1 MAKAAATFL
10 AAFHTHFVAIVDP
23 FLLIHLPAML
33 RHLLLAL
40 FTLASLQ
47 AEEPVLPPEA
57 KPLLLDV
64 AFKPTQPKP
73 EEGSITQTE
82 TGFRLESLGKLEKS
96 YNLAVSRAFTQAV
109 AKDQVCLAVIKAR
122 TVQTDKADG
131 KGRITVAMQNTKD
144 YKSTPLWKNWVVG
157 KDWDTTFFSF
167 TAAHGVPEGAGIA
180 KINVGETKQVI
191 EIADFQIYAFP
202 VGFDIFK
209 APQMKKTYEGRELD
223 APWRAAAEER
233 IAKHRQGQLTVRVV
247 GADGKLIE
255 GAKVKLAMKRHLFGF
270 GSAVDVQML
279 SGLGSKLTQ
288 ADQTKYVNTVDELFS
303 RIVPENGLRV
313 GNIDAE
319 PNPEK
324 PWEAASRRRNG
335 VAVQWTLQWA
345 QDRKMTS
352 RGHYLAWCYLE
363 PWATEEVK
371 KGGPAGLLAR
381 YDRHFKHVLPF
392 CAPYVDE
399 WDALNHPVP
408 FVEAD
413 ALYNVVGPDVYPE
426 LYAKIRPQTDKLLFV
441 NEDTFNPDRTAGFEK
456 HVKHMIAK
464 GQTPDGCGFQSH
476 FSDYAIPAIDEEW
489 QIYERFGKLTKYLTV
504 TEYDLQTLDD
514 QLHADHLR
522 DMMTLCFSH
531 PQMTGFVIWGFWEK
545 RHWKPTAA
553 MFKNDWT
560 ERPAVQVWRDLVK
573 GKWWTRADLAAD
585 AKGEAASTAYYG
597 WYDITIEHGGKT
609 KTFEVKHA
617 TNGGKPTL
625 KLD

>member
-1 MAKAAATFL
+1 ML
-10 AAFHTHFVAIVDP
+10 
-23 FLLIHLPAML
+23 ML
-33 RHLLLAL
+33 RHLLFA
-40 FTLASLQ
+40 FVAMVSLH

-57 KPLLLDV
+57 KALLGDAPLQ
-64 AFKPTQPKP
+64 PTQPKP
-73 EEGSITQTE
+73 EEGRITKTE
-82 TGFRLESLGKLEKS
+82 AGFLLESPGKLEKS
-96 YNLAVSRAFTQAV
+96 YNLAVIRRFTQAL

-122 TVQTDKADG
+122 TTQTDKADG
-131 KGRITVAMQNTKD
+131 KGRITVAVQNTKN
-144 YKSTPLWKNWVVG
+144 YGATPLWKGWVVS
-157 KDWDTTFFSF
+157 KEWDTTFFSF
-167 TAAHGVPEGAGIA
+167 TAAHEVPEGAGIA
-180 KINVGETKQVI
+180 KINVGETQQAI
-191 EIADFQIYAFP
+191 EIADFQIYTFP
-202 VGFDIFK
+202 AGFDIFK
-209 APQMKKTYEGRELD
+209 APQMKKTYAGRELD

-233 IAKHRQGQLTVRVV
+233 IAKLRQGKITVRVV
-247 GADGKLIE
+247 DAEGKAIE

-270 GSAVDVQML
+270 GSSVDVHLL
-279 SGLGSKLTQ
+279 SGLWTPLSQ
-288 ADQTKYVNTVDELFS
+288 EDQTKYRNTVDDLFS

-319 PNPEK
+319 LNPEK
-324 PWEAASRRRNG
+324 LWEANGRRRNG

-413 ALYNVVGPDVYPE
+413 ALYNVVGPDVYAE

-489 QIYERFGKLTKYLTV
+489 QIYERFGKLVKHLTV

-585 AKGEAASTAYYG
+585 AKGEAATTAFYG
-597 WYDITIEHGGKT
+597 WYDITLEHGGKT

-617 TNGGKPTL
+617 TNGGRPTL
-625 KLD
+625 KLE

>member
-1 MAKAAATFL
+1 
-10 AAFHTHFVAIVDP
+10 
-23 FLLIHLPAML
+23 ML
-33 RHLLLAL
+33 RHFLPVLAA
-40 FTLASLQ
+40 LAMVQ

-57 KPLLLDV
+57 KPLLPDTPLQ
-64 AFKPTQPKP
+64 PTQPKP
-73 EEGSITQTE
+73 EEGRITNTE
-82 TGFRLESLGKLEKS
+82 AGLLVESPGKLEKS
-96 YNLAVSRAFTQAV
+96 YNLAVSRRFTQAL

-122 TVQTDKADG
+122 TTQTDKPDG
-131 KGRITVAMQNTKD
+131 KGRITVAVQNTRN
-144 YKSTPLWKNWVVG
+144 YKATPLWKGWVVG
-157 KDWDTTFFSF
+157 KEWATTFFTF
-167 TAAHGVPEGAGIA
+167 TAAHEVPEGAGIA
-180 KINVGETKQVI
+180 KINVGETQQAI
-191 EIADFQIYAFP
+191 EIADFQIYTFP

-209 APQMKKTYEGRELD
+209 APQMKKTYAGRELD

-233 IAKHRQGQLTVRVV
+233 IAKLRQGKITVRVV
-247 GADGKLIE
+247 DAEGKSIE

-270 GSAVDVQML
+270 GSAVDVHLL
-279 SGLGSKLTQ
+279 SGLWTPLSQ
-288 ADQTKYVNTVDELFS
+288 EDQTKYRKTVDDLFS

-313 GNIDAE
+313 GDIDAE
-319 PNPEK
+319 LNPEK
-324 PWEAASRRRNG
+324 PWEANGRRRNG
-335 VAVQWTLQWA
+335 IAVQWTLQWA

-476 FSDYAIPAIDEEW
+476 FSDYAIPAIEDEW
-489 QIYERFGKLTKYLTV
+489 QIYERFGKLVKHLTV

-573 GKWWTRADLAAD
+573 GKWWTRTDLAAD
-585 AKGEAASTAYYG
+585 AKGEAATTAYYG
-597 WYDITIEHGGKT
+597 WYDITIEHGGRT

-625 KLD
+625 KLE

>member
-1 MAKAAATFL
+1 
-10 AAFHTHFVAIVDP
+10 
-23 FLLIHLPAML
+23 ML
-33 RHLLLAL
+33 RHQLLAL
-40 FTLASLQ
+40 VAIASLQ

-57 KPLLLDV
+57 KPLLPHTPLQ
-64 AFKPTQPKP
+64 PSQPKA
-73 EEGSITQTE
+73 EEGRITKTE
-82 TGFRLESLGKLEKS
+82 AGLLVESPGKLEKS
-96 YNLAVSRAFTQAV
+96 YNLAVSRRFKQAL

-122 TVQTDKADG
+122 TTHTDKPDG
-131 KGRITVAMQNTKD
+131 KGRITVAVQNTQN
-144 YKSTPLWKNWVVG
+144 YSATPLWKGWEVG
-157 KDWDTTFFSF
+157 KEWDTTFFSF
-167 TAAHGVPEGAGIA
+167 TTEHEVPEGAGIA
-180 KINVGETKQVI
+180 KINVGETQQAI

-209 APQMKKTYEGRELD
+209 APQMKKTYAGRELD

-233 IAKHRQGQLTVRVV
+233 IAKSRQGKITVRVV
-247 GADGKLIE
+247 DAEGKVIE

-270 GSAVDVQML
+270 GSAVDVHLL
-279 SGLGSKLTQ
+279 SGLWTPLSQ
-288 ADQTKYVNTVDELFS
+288 EDQTKYRNTVDDLFS

-319 PNPEK
+319 LNPEK
-324 PWEAASRRRNG
+324 PWEANGRRRNG
-335 VAVQWTLQWA
+335 IAVQWTLQWA

-352 RGHYLAWCYLE
+352 RGHYLTWCYLE

-371 KGGPAGLLAR
+371 KGGPSGLLAR

-413 ALYNVVGPDVYPE
+413 ALYNVVGPDVYAE

-441 NEDTFNPDRTAGFEK
+441 NEDTFNPDRTEGFEK

-476 FSDYAIPAIDEEW
+476 FSDYAIPAIEDEW
-489 QIYERFGKLTKYLTV
+489 QIYERFGKLAKHLTV

-585 AKGEAASTAYYG
+585 AKGEAAATAYYG

-625 KLD
+625 KLE

>member
-1 MAKAAATFL
+1 
-10 AAFHTHFVAIVDP
+10 
-23 FLLIHLPAML
+23 ML
-33 RHLLLAL
+33 RHLLFVLVAI
-40 FTLASLQ
+40 ASLQ

-57 KPLLLDV
+57 KPLLADAPLQ
-64 AFKPTQPKP
+64 PTQSKA
-73 EEGSITQTE
+73 EEGRITKTE
-82 TGFRLESLGKLEKS
+82 AGFLLESPGKLEKS
-96 YNLAVSRAFTQAV
+96 YNLAVSRRFTQAL

-122 TVQTDKADG
+122 TTQTDKADG
-131 KGRITVAMQNTKD
+131 KGRITVAVQNTQD
-144 YKSTPLWKNWVVG
+144 YKATPLWKGWVVG
-157 KDWDTTFFSF
+157 KEWDTTFFSF
-167 TAAHGVPEGAGIA
+167 VATHEVPEGAGIA
-180 KINVGETKQVI
+180 KINVGETQQAI
-191 EIADFQIYAFP
+191 EIADFQIYTFP

-209 APQMKKTYEGRELD
+209 APQMKKTYAGRELD

-233 IAKHRQGQLTVRVV
+233 IAKLRQGKITVRVV
-247 GADGKLIE
+247 DAEGKAIE

-270 GSAVDVQML
+270 GSAVDVHML
-279 SGLGSKLTQ
+279 SGLTTSIS
-288 ADQTKYVNTVDELFS
+288 ADDQRKYRDTVDELFS

-313 GNIDAE
+313 GNIDAD

-324 PWEAASRRRNG
+324 PWEAAGRRRNG
-335 VAVQWTLQWA
+335 VAVQWALQWA

-363 PWATEEVK
+363 PWATDEVK

-413 ALYNVVGPDVYPE
+413 ALYNVVGPDVYAE

-441 NEDTFNPDRTAGFEK
+441 NEDTFNPDRTTGFEK

-489 QIYERFGKLTKYLTV
+489 QIYERFGKLVKHLTV

-573 GKWWTRADLAAD
+573 GKWWTRADLVAD
-585 AKGEAASTAYYG
+585 AQGEAATTAY
-597 WYDITIEHGGKT
+597 
-609 KTFEVKHA
+609 
-617 TNGGKPTL
+617 
-625 KLD
+625 

>member
-1 MAKAAATFL
+1 MIRSLF
-10 AAFHTHFVAIVDP
+10 
-23 FLLIHLPAML
+23 
-33 RHLLLAL
+33 LAL
-40 FTLASLQ
+40 FATVSLH

-57 KPLLLDV
+57 QALLPATALQ
-64 AFKPTQPKP
+64 PTQPKP
-73 EEGSITQTE
+73 EEGRITKTDA
-82 TGFRLESLGKLEKS
+82 GFLLESPGKLEKS
-96 YNLAVSRAFTQAV
+96 YSLAVSRRFTRAL

-122 TVQTDKADG
+122 TAQTDNADG
-131 KGRITVAMQNTKD
+131 KGRITVAVQNTQNYKD
-144 YKSTPLWKNWVVG
+144 SPLWKGWVVG
-157 KDWDTTFFSF
+157 KEWDTTFFSF
-167 TAAHGVPEGAGIA
+167 TAEHEVPEGAGIA
-180 KINVGETKQVI
+180 KINAGETKQSI
-191 EIADFQIYAFP
+191 EIEDFQIYTFP
-202 VGFDIFK
+202 AGFDIFK
-209 APQMKKTYEGRELD
+209 APQMKKTYAGREPD
-223 APWRAAAEER
+223 APWRAAAAER
-233 IAKHRQGQLTVRVV
+233 IAKLRQGGITVRVV
-247 GADGKLIE
+247 DADGKAIE

-270 GSAVDVQML
+270 GSAVDAHML
-279 SGLGSKLTQ
+279 SGLTTSISPDEQ
-288 ADQTKYVNTVDELFS
+288 RKYRDTVDELFS

-313 GNIDAE
+313 GNIDAD

-324 PWEAASRRRNG
+324 PWEDAGRRRNG

-345 QDRKMTS
+345 QDRKMTT

-363 PWATEEVK
+363 PWAADEVK

-381 YDRHFKHVLPF
+381 YDRHFRHVLPF

-408 FVEAD
+408 FVESD
-413 ALYNVVGPDVYPE
+413 ALYNVVGPDVFPE

-456 HVKHMIAK
+456 LVKHMIAK

-476 FSDYAIPAIDEEW
+476 FSDHAIPGIDEEW
-489 QIYERFGKLTKYLTV
+489 QIYERFGKLAKHLTV

-573 GKWWTRADLAAD
+573 GKWWTRAELAAD
-585 AKGEAASTAYYG
+585 SKGEAATTAYYG
-597 WYDITIEHGGKT
+597 WYDITIEHAGKT

-617 TNGGKPTL
+617 TNGGRPVL

>member
-1 MAKAAATFL
+1 MY
-10 AAFHTHFVAIVDP
+10 HHGVVACST
-23 FLLIHLPAML
+23 LML
-33 RHLLLAL
+33 RTLLFAL
-40 FTLASLQ
+40 VAMASLH

-57 KPLLLDV
+57 KALLGDAPLQ
-64 AFKPTQPKP
+64 PTQPKT
-73 EEGSITQTE
+73 EEGRITKTE
-82 TGFRLESLGKLEKS
+82 AGFLLESPGKLEKS
-96 YNLAVSRAFTQAV
+96 YNLAVSRRFTQAL

-122 TVQTDKADG
+122 TTQTDKADG
-131 KGRITVAMQNTKD
+131 KGRITVAVQNTKN
-144 YKSTPLWKNWVVG
+144 YGATPLWKGWVVG
-157 KDWDTTFFSF
+157 KEWDTTFFSF
-167 TAAHGVPEGAGIA
+167 TAAHEVPEGAGIA
-180 KINVGETKQVI
+180 KINVGETQQSI
-191 EIADFQIYAFP
+191 EIADFQIYTFP

-209 APQMKKTYEGRELD
+209 APQMKKTYAGRELD
-223 APWRAAAEER
+223 APWRAAAAER
-233 IAKHRQGQLTVRVV
+233 IAKLRQGKITVRVV
-247 GADGKLIE
+247 DAEGKAIE

-270 GSAVDVQML
+270 GSAVDVHLL
-279 SGLGSKLTQ
+279 SGLWTPLSQ
-288 ADQTKYVNTVDELFS
+288 EDQTKHRNTVDDLFS

-319 PNPEK
+319 LNPEK
-324 PWEAASRRRNG
+324 PWEANGRRRNG
-335 VAVQWTLQWA
+335 VAVQWALQWA

-413 ALYNVVGPDVYPE
+413 ALYNVVGPDVYAE
-426 LYAKIRPQTDKLLFV
+426 LYAEIRPQTDKLLFV

-489 QIYERFGKLTKYLTV
+489 PIYERFGKLVKHLTV

-585 AKGEAASTAYYG
+585 AKGEAATTAYYG

-617 TNGGKPTL
+617 INGGRPTL
-625 KLD
+625 KLE

>member
-1 MAKAAATFL
+1 
-10 AAFHTHFVAIVDP
+10 
-23 FLLIHLPAML
+23 ML
-33 RHLLLAL
+33 RTLLFAL
-40 FTLASLQ
+40 VAMASLH

-57 KPLLLDV
+57 KPLLADAPLQ
-64 AFKPTQPKP
+64 PTQPKP
-73 EEGSITQTE
+73 EEGRITKTE
-82 TGFRLESLGKLEKS
+82 AGFLVESPGKLEKS
-96 YNLAVSRAFTQAV
+96 YNLAVSRRFTRAL

-122 TVQTDKADG
+122 TTQTDKSDG
-131 KGRITVAMQNTKD
+131 KGRITVAVQNTQN
-144 YKSTPLWKNWVVG
+144 YKATPLWKGWVVG
-157 KDWDTTFFSF
+157 KEWDTTFFSF
-167 TAAHGVPEGAGIA
+167 VAAHEVPEGAGIA
-180 KINVGETKQVI
+180 KINVGETQQSI
-191 EIADFQIYAFP
+191 EIADFQIYTFP

-209 APQMKKTYEGRELD
+209 APQMKKTYAGRELD
-223 APWRAAAEER
+223 ASWRAAAEER
-233 IAKHRQGQLTVRVV
+233 IAKLRQGKITVRVV
-247 GADGKLIE
+247 DADGKAIE

-270 GSAVDVQML
+270 GSSVDVHML
-279 SGLGSKLTQ
+279 SGLTS
-288 ADQTKYVNTVDELFS
+288 AISIEDQRKYRDTVDELFS

-313 GNIDAE
+313 GNIDGD
-319 PNPEK
+319 PKPDK
-324 PWEAASRRRNG
+324 PWEANGLRRNG

-363 PWATEEVK
+363 PWAAEEVK

-413 ALYNVVGPDVYPE
+413 ALYHVVGPDVYAE

-489 QIYERFGKLTKYLTV
+489 QIYERFGKLVKHLTV

-553 MFKNDWT
+553 MFKDDWT

-585 AKGEAASTAYYG
+585 AKGEVATTAYYG
-597 WYDITIEHGGKT
+597 WYDITLEHGGKT

-625 KLD
+625 KLE